1 MTSPITKASF
11 KLPNTPENKAA
22 LLKLSALLRELFER
36 DEYRTVATYVTQ
48 CSELMDAT
56 DEYLKYPKGS
66 PENRRAYELATRL
79 YKNAQIYAHKNGGLP
94 HPNEMLAACGYSPT
108 V

>member
-1 MTSPITKASF
+1 MPSKSSF

-48 CSELMDAT
+48 CSELQDAH
-56 DEYLKYPKGS
+56 DEFLKHPKGTE
-66 PENRRAYELATRL
+66 ENRRAYGIAKKLFD
-79 YKNAQIYAHKNGGLP
+79 NARIYAHKNNLP
-94 HPNEMLAACGYSPT
+94 HPNEMLAACGYSP

>member
-1 MTSPITKASF
+1 MTFQPTTSSF

-36 DEYRTVATYVTQ
+36 DEYRTVSTYVTQ
-48 CSELMDAT
+48 CSELQDAH
-56 DEYLKYPKGS
+56 DEFLKYPKGTE
-66 PENRRAYELATRL
+66 ENRRAYELATRL
-79 YKNAQIYAHKNGGLP
+79 YNNARIYASKNNLP
-94 HPNEMLAACGYSPT
+94 HPNEMLEACGYSP